1 MKSNIR
7 QKHATWLA
15 ALALVGTIGSNAR
28 AFEPELKTTEELSSS
43 DSFDVSLQS
52 EEKEMQIT
60 TGVNF
65 IVNGKPFLP
74 VDENGNEVLTYISDG
89 TTQIPIRAMGNL
101 LYLLVSWDEP
111 NKTACLD
118 RGYIT
123 PVLFNYN
130 PVDKQKAIETRT
142 VTYSPAKIK
151 IYGEEYQPT
160 DVNGNLTEAKNVQGT
175 ISVPVRGIC
184 DYFGVQV
191 KWDANAYT
199 VILNSGEEN
208 AIVYENEYQEQL
220 APYLQAVKDM
230 YPKMCE
236 DADYLEFTVKPLG
249 LGSALI
255 REHSKVK
262 RLTDEISP
270 YWDELDKVADKI
282 ATCIGKLYDAIE
294 SFRRADH
301 FLQNNVRLEITSITS
316 KLGIDTVMSI
326 YDSTM
331 SLRAKLDIA
340 LDAFSD
346 ENVQSIY
353 DELAA
358 IEAKIL
364 GNTP

>member
-28 AFEPELKTTEELSSS
+28 AFEPELQTTEELSSS

-74 VDENGNEVLTYISDG
+74 VDENGNEVLTYISNG

-236 DADYLEFTVKPLG
+236 DADYLEFTARGNSGFVRCT
-249 LGSALI
+249 SVQRLI
-255 REHSKVK
+255 
-262 RLTDEISP
+262 DESSP
-270 YWDELDKVADKI
+270 YWDELDKVFNKI
-282 ATCIGKLYDAIE
+282 CNNLKDLYDAIE
-294 SFRRADH
+294 SFRRANH
-301 FLQNNVRLEITSITS
+301 FLQNSVKLEIKDVNS
-316 KLGIDTVMSI
+316 KLWIDTI
-326 YDSTM
+326 IPLYDDVM

-353 DELAA
+353 DELAV

>member
-130 PVDKQKAIETRT
+130 PVEKQKAIETRT

-236 DADYLEFTVKPLG
+236 DADYLEFEARFICNT
-249 LGSALI
+249 LI
-255 REHSKVK
+255 NERSKVE
-262 RLTDEISP
+262 RLTDESSP
-270 YWDELDKVADKI
+270 YWDEIVKVSDRIRKGNKDI
-282 ATCIGKLYDAIE
+282 YDAIE

-301 FLQNNVRLEITSITS
+301 FLQNNVRLEINDITHELWS
-316 KLGIDTVMSI
+316 VTIMSL

-340 LDAFSD
+340 LNAFSD
-346 ENVQSIY
+346 ESIQSIY
-353 DELAA
+353 DELAV

-364 GNTP
+364 GSTP